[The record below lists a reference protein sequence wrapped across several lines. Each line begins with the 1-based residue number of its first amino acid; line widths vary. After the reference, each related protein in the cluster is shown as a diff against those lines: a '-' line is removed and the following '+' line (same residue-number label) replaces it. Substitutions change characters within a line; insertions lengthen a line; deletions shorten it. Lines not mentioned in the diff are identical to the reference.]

1 MLYIPV
7 GCFPEK
13 EKGVTKKIY
22 TLSREDVSEPAQVID
37 MARLSQHNNLDD
49 LTQID
54 SEKSNEEK
62 ETTKSFI
69 KAFQD
74 NLVPLIP
81 KGVKKFMITD
91 SPDQPIVH
99 KEYFRLIIMQKCLD
113 FILMKA
119 SREKN
124 YKILFN
130 GGNHLAKS
138 RIIFTCFG
146 YYSTKDL

>member
-1 MLYIPV
+1 M
-7 GCFPEK
+7 
-13 EKGVTKKIY
+13 
-22 TLSREDVSEPAQVID
+22 
-37 MARLSQHNNLDD
+37 
-49 LTQID
+49 
-54 SEKSNEEK
+54 
-62 ETTKSFI
+62 

-99 KEYFRLIIMQKCLD
+99 KEYFRLSIMQKCLD

-124 YKILFN
+124 YKILFDEGVITLKN
-130 GGNHLAKS
+130 QELPSHVSDIILQKISNVGPLIRGNKVRFFES
-138 RIIFTCFG
+138 D
-146 YYSTKDL
+146 KE